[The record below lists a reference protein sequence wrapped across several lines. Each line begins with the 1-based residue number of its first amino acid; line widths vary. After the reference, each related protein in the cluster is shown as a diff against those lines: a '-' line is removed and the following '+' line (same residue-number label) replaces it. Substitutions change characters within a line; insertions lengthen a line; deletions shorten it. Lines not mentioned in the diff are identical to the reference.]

1 MNRNANQPTQI
12 GLFDVL
18 GASAAPK
25 GQKRSP
31 YNQIPDV
38 LRNAGVVYEPGF
50 MTTAECDSLLG
61 SIDGRPWMN
70 DLKRRVQHY
79 GWRYDYSSR
88 FVTENMKA
96 ESLPYGI
103 KDVAERLRSRGWF
116 SETPDQ
122 VIVNEYEPGQGIAP
136 HVDRDC
142 FGPAVATLSLGD
154 CWPMQFIPAGRNA
167 DRAERREVL
176 LDVGSILVLTGAARN
191 KWMHGIARRRADG
204 RGSDKRERQRRVSVT
219 FRTVKLQS

>member
-25 GQKRSP
+25 GHKRSP

-50 MTTAECDSLLG
+50 MNTAECDSLLG
-61 SIDGRPWMN
+61 LIDGRPWMN

-79 GWRYDYSSR
+79 GWRYDYSAR
-88 FVTENMKA
+88 FVTENMRS
-96 ESLPYGI
+96 EPLPYGI

-116 SETPDQ
+116 TQTPDQ
-122 VIVNEYEPGQGIAP
+122 VIVNEYESGQGIAP

-154 CWPMQFIPAGRNA
+154 CWPMQFIPAGRSA
-167 DRAERREVL
+167 DRAERQEVL

-191 KWMHGIARRRADG
+191 KWMHGIARRKADG
-204 RGSDKRERQRRVSVT
+204 RGSGKRERQRRVSVT

>member
-1 MNRNANQPTQI
+1 MNRIANQPTQI

-25 GQKRSP
+25 VHKRSP
-31 YNQIPDV
+31 YNQIPHV
-38 LRNAGVVYEPGF
+38 LRNVGVVYEPGF
-50 MTTAECDSLLG
+50 MNTAECDSLLG
-61 SIDGRPWMN
+61 LIDGRPWMN

-79 GWRYDYSSR
+79 GWRYDYSAR

-96 ESLPYGI
+96 EPLPYGI
-103 KDVAERLRSRGWF
+103 RDVAERLRSRGWF
-116 SETPDQ
+116 TQTPDQ

-167 DRAERREVL
+167 DRAERQEVL
-176 LDVGSILVLTGAARN
+176 LDVGSILVLTGAARE
-191 KWMHGIARRRADG
+191 KWMHGIARRKSDG

-219 FRTVKLQS
+219 FRTIRL

>member
-1 MNRNANQPTQI
+1 MNSSAIQPTQI
-12 GLFDVL
+12 GLFDVFE
-18 GASAAPK
+18 ANAAPK
-25 GQKRSP
+25 APERSP
-31 YNQIPDV
+31 FHQIPDV

-50 MTTAECDSLLG
+50 MTGSECDSLLG
-61 SIDGRPWMN
+61 SIDSRPWMN

-79 GWRYDYSSR
+79 GWRYDYSAR

-96 ESLPYGI
+96 EPLPVRI
-103 KDVAERLRSRGWF
+103 QDVAERLSRRGWF
-116 SETPDQ
+116 SQTPDQ

-167 DRAERREVL
+167 DRAERQEVL
-176 LDVGSILVLTGAARN
+176 LEVGSILVLTGAARD
-191 KWMHGIARRRADG
+191 KWMHGVARRKADG
-204 RGSDKRERQRRVSVT
+204 RGPDKRVRQRRVSVT
-219 FRTVKLQS
+219 FRTIRL

>member
-1 MNRNANQPTQI
+1 MSRNANQPTQI
-12 GLFDVL
+12 PLFDVPE
-18 GASAAPK
+18 ASSNPI
-25 GQKRSP
+25 GHVRTP
-31 YNQIPDV
+31 YHQIPDV
-38 LRNAGVVYEPGF
+38 LRDAGIIYEPGF
-50 MTTAECDSLLG
+50 MTITECDGLLG

-79 GWRYDYSSR
+79 GWRYDYSAR
-88 FVTENMKA
+88 FVTENMRA

-167 DRAERREVL
+167 DRAERQEVL

-191 KWMHGIARRRADG
+191 KWMHGIARRKADG

-219 FRTVKLQS
+219 FRTVKFQS

>member
-1 MNRNANQPTQI
+1 MSRNANQQTQI
-12 GLFDVL
+12 GLFDVFE
-18 GASAAPK
+18 ASAVPK
-25 GQKRSP
+25 GHERPSYHQL
-31 YNQIPDV
+31 PDV
-38 LRNAGVVYEPGF
+38 LREAGVIYEPGF
-50 MTTAECDSLLG
+50 MTSAECDSLLG

-96 ESLPYGI
+96 EPLPDCI
-103 KDVAERLRSRGWF
+103 QDVAGRLRRKGWF
-116 SETPDQ
+116 TQTPDQ

-154 CWPMQFIPAGRNA
+154 CWPMQFIPAVRNA
-167 DRAERREVL
+167 DRAERQEVL
-176 LDVGSILVLTGAARN
+176 LDVGSILVLTGGARN
-191 KWMHGIARRRADG
+191 KWLHGIARRKTDG
-204 RGSDKRERQRRVSVT
+204 RGPDKRERQRRVSVT
-219 FRTVKLQS
+219 FRTIRL

>member
-25 GQKRSP
+25 GHKRSP
-31 YNQIPDV
+31 FNQIPDV
-38 LRNAGVVYEPGF
+38 LRNSGVVYEPGF
-50 MTTAECDSLLG
+50 MNTAECDSLLG
-61 SIDGRPWMN
+61 LIDGRLWMN

-79 GWRYDYSSR
+79 GWRYDYSAR
-88 FVTENMKA
+88 FVTENMRA
-96 ESLPYGI
+96 GPLPYGI

-116 SETPDQ
+116 TQTPDQ

-154 CWPMQFIPAGRNA
+154 CWPMQFIPVGRSA
-167 DRAERREVL
+167 DRAERQEVL
-176 LDVGSILVLTGAARN
+176 LNVGSILVLTGAARN
-191 KWMHGIARRRADG
+191 KWMHGIARRKADG
-204 RGSDKRERQRRVSVT
+204 RGPDKRERQRRVSVT

>member
-1 MNRNANQPTQI
+1 MNRIASQPTQI

-25 GQKRSP
+25 GHKRYP
-31 YNQIPDV
+31 FHQIPDV
-38 LRNAGVVYEPGF
+38 LRNAGVIYEPGF
-50 MTTAECDSLLG
+50 MTGAECDRLLG

-79 GWRYDYSSR
+79 GWRYDYSAR

-96 ESLPYGI
+96 EPLPYDI
-103 KDVAERLRSRGWF
+103 RDVAERLRNGGWF
-116 SETPDQ
+116 TQTPDQ

-167 DRAERREVL
+167 ERADRQEVI
-176 LDVGSILVLTGAARN
+176 LDVGSVLVLTGAARD
-191 KWMHGIARRRADG
+191 KWMHGIAKRKADG

-219 FRTVKLQS
+219 FRTIRL

>member
-18 GASAAPK
+18 GARAALK
-25 GQKRSP
+25 GRERSP
-31 YNQIPDV
+31 YHQIPDV
-38 LRNAGVVYEPGF
+38 LRKAGVVYEPGF
-50 MTTAECDSLLG
+50 MTTAECDGLLG

-79 GWRYDYSSR
+79 GWRYDYSAR
-88 FVTENMKA
+88 FVTENMRA
-96 ESLPYGI
+96 QPLPYGI
-103 KDVAERLRSRGWF
+103 EDVAERLRSRGWF
-116 SETPDQ
+116 TQTPDQ

-154 CWPMQFIPAGRNA
+154 PWPMQFVPAGRNT
-167 DRAERREVL
+167 DRAERQEVL
-176 LDVGSILVLTGAARN
+176 LEVGSILVLTGTARN
-191 KWMHGIARRRADG
+191 KWMHGIARRKADG

>member
-1 MNRNANQPTQI
+1 MN
-12 GLFDVL
+12 
-18 GASAAPK
+18 
-25 GQKRSP
+25 
-31 YNQIPDV
+31 
-38 LRNAGVVYEPGF
+38 
-50 MTTAECDSLLG
+50 TAECDSLLG
-61 SIDGRPWMN
+61 LIDGRPWMN

-79 GWRYDYSSR
+79 GWRYDYSAR
-88 FVTENMKA
+88 FVTENMRA

-103 KDVAERLRSRGWF
+103 NDVAERLRSRGWF

-191 KWMHGIARRRADG
+191 KWMHGIARRRVDG

>member
-1 MNRNANQPTQI
+1 
-12 GLFDVL
+12 
-18 GASAAPK
+18 
-25 GQKRSP
+25 
-31 YNQIPDV
+31 
-38 LRNAGVVYEPGF
+38 

-61 SIDGRPWMN
+61 SIDARPWMN

-79 GWRYDYSSR
+79 GWRYDYSAR
-88 FVTENMKA
+88 FVTENMRA
-96 ESLPYGI
+96 EPLPYGI
-103 KDVAERLRSRGWF
+103 KDVAERLLSRGWF
-116 SETPDQ
+116 TQTPDQ

-167 DRAERREVL
+167 DRAERQEVL
-176 LDVGSILVLTGAARN
+176 LNVGSILVLTGAARN
-191 KWMHGIARRRADG
+191 KWMHGIARRKADG

-219 FRTVKLQS
+219 FRTVKLQF

>member
-1 MNRNANQPTQI
+1 MNRIANQPTQI

-25 GQKRSP
+25 GHKRSP

-38 LRNAGVVYEPGF
+38 LRNVGVVYEPGF
-50 MTTAECDSLLG
+50 MNTAECDSLLG
-61 SIDGRPWMN
+61 LIDGRPWMN

-79 GWRYDYSSR
+79 GWRYDYSAR

-96 ESLPYGI
+96 EPLPYGI
-103 KDVAERLRSRGWF
+103 RDVAERLRSRGWF
-116 SETPDQ
+116 TQTPDQ

-167 DRAERREVL
+167 DRAERQEVL
-176 LDVGSILVLTGAARN
+176 LEVGSILVLTGAARD
-191 KWMHGIARRRADG
+191 KWMHGVARRKADS
-204 RGSDKRERQRRVSVT
+204 RGPDRRERQRRVSVT
-219 FRTVKLQS
+219 FRTIRL

>member
-1 MNRNANQPTQI
+1 M
-12 GLFDVL
+12 L

-25 GQKRSP
+25 GHERP
-31 YNQIPDV
+31 YYHQLPDV
-38 LRNAGVVYEPGF
+38 LREAGVIYEPGF

-79 GWRYDYSSR
+79 GWRYDYSAR
-88 FVTENMKA
+88 FVTENMRA
-96 ESLPYGI
+96 EPLPYGI

-116 SETPDQ
+116 TQTPDQ

-154 CWPMQFIPAGRNA
+154 YWPMQFIPVGRNA
-167 DRAERREVL
+167 DRTERQEVL
-176 LDVGSILVLTGAARN
+176 LDVGSVLVLTDDGRN
-191 KWMHGIARRRADG
+191 KWMHGITRRKTDG
-204 RGSDKRERQRRVSVT
+204 RGPDKRERQRRVSVT
-219 FRTVKLQS
+219 FRTIKLQF